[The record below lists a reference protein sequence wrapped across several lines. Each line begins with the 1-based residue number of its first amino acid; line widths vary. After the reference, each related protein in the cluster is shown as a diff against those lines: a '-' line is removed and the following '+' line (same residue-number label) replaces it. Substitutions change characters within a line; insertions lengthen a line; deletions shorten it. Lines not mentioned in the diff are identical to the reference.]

1 MVLIISFLMTLLFSG
16 AAEGVRTTCIELPPL
31 PDHSVWSA
39 ELKKYVS
46 DDGKVNYKAWAND
59 QDALDVYLSQLAGTQ
74 PLSNWS
80 TNVQLAYWINV
91 YNAYT
96 IKLVL
101 QHYPVQS
108 IKDIHQGNPWDLDW
122 IKLDGKTYSL
132 SQIENEYIHQRF
144 RDPRIHFALN
154 CAARSC
160 PPLLNEAYDPAKLDA
175 QLTSRTKSF
184 ITDQHHNQI
193 TTLPIHLSQLFVW
206 YKDDFK
212 PDVISFLNTYL
223 TTPISNDA
231 GIEYVEHDW
240 SLNSEK

>member
-1 MVLIISFLMTLLFSG
+1 MLIISFLMTLLLSG
-16 AAEGVRTTCIELPPL
+16 PGEEVASNCILNPPL

-46 DDGKVNYKAWAND
+46 ADGKVNYRDWANN
-59 QDALDVYLSQLAGTQ
+59 QAALDGYLAQLAGTQ

-96 IKLVL
+96 VKLVL
-101 QHYPVQS
+101 QHYPVQT
-108 IKDIHQGNPWDLDW
+108 IKDIYQGNPWDKAW
-122 IKLDGKTYSL
+122 ITLDGKTYSL
-132 SQIENEYIHQRF
+132 NQIENEYIRQRF

-154 CAARSC
+154 CGALSC
-160 PPLLNEAYDPAKLDA
+160 PPLLNEAYDPARLDA
-175 QLTSRTKSF
+175 QLTSRTKAF
-184 ITDQHHNQI
+184 IADQYQNQ
-193 TTLPIHLSQLFVW
+193 TAASTVRLSQLFVW

-223 TTPISNDA
+223 EIPIPVDA
-231 GIEYVEHDW
+231 KIEYVEYDW

>member
-1 MVLIISFLMTLLFSG
+1 VLLISYLVAFLLSL
-16 AAEGVRTTCIELPPL
+16 GVEEIQSSSVVCPPL
-31 PDHSVWSA
+31 PDHTVWSA

-46 DDGKVNYKAWAND
+46 ADGKVNYKSWAEN
-59 QDALDVYLSQLAGTQ
+59 QDALDGYLSQLAGTQ

-96 IKLVL
+96 VKLVL

-108 IKDIHQGNPWDLDW
+108 IKDIHQGNPWDTAW
-122 IKLDGKTYSL
+122 INLGGKTYSL
-132 SQIENEYIHQRF
+132 NQIENEFIRQRF

-154 CAARSC
+154 CTARSC
-160 PPLLNEAYDPAKLDA
+160 PPLLNEAYDPARLDA

-184 ITDQHHNQI
+184 ITDQHHNQ
-193 TTLPIHLSQLFVW
+193 TGTSAVRLSKLFIW

-223 TTPISNDA
+223 TTPISTDA
-231 GIEYVEHDW
+231 VIEYLEYDW
-240 SLNSEK
+240 SLNEK

>member
-1 MVLIISFLMTLLFSG
+1 MLLISYLVAFLISMGGDEMQSSSIACL
-16 AAEGVRTTCIELPPL
+16 PL

-46 DDGKVNYKAWAND
+46 ADGKVNYRDWANN
-59 QDALDVYLSQLAGTQ
+59 QAALDGYLAQLAGTQ

-96 IKLVL
+96 VKLVL
-101 QHYPVQS
+101 QHYPVQT
-108 IKDIHQGNPWDLDW
+108 IKDIYQGNPWDKAW
-122 IKLDGKTYSL
+122 ITLDGKTYSL
-132 SQIENEYIHQRF
+132 NQIENEYIRQRF

-154 CAARSC
+154 CGALSC
-160 PPLLNEAYDPAKLDA
+160 PPLLNEAYDPARLDA
-175 QLTSRTKSF
+175 QLTSRTKAF
-184 ITDQHHNQI
+184 IADQYQNQ
-193 TTLPIHLSQLFVW
+193 TAASTVRLSQLFVW

-223 TTPISNDA
+223 ATPIPA
-231 GIEYVEHDW
+231 EAKIEFVEYDW
-240 SLNSEK
+240 SLNEK

>member
-1 MVLIISFLMTLLFSG
+1 MVLLLTG
-16 AAEGVRTTCIELPPL
+16 PLEGVRCTSIENPPL
-31 PDHSVWSA
+31 PDHSAWTA

-46 DDGKVNYKAWAND
+46 EEGKVNYKDWAID
-59 QDALDVYLSQLAGTQ
+59 QDALDMYLAQLAGTQ

-96 IKLVL
+96 VKLVL

-108 IKDIHQGNPWDLDW
+108 IKDIHQGNPWDKAW
-122 IKLDGKTYSL
+122 ITLDGKTYSL
-132 SQIENEYIHQRF
+132 HQIENEYICRRF

-160 PPLLNEAYDPAKLDA
+160 PPLMNEAYDPARLDA

-184 ITDQHHNQI
+184 ITDQHYNQ
-193 TTLPIHLSQLFVW
+193 TATSNVRLSQLFVW

-212 PDVISFLNTYL
+212 PDVISFLNTFL
-223 TTPISNDA
+223 TTPISIDA
-231 GIEYVEHDW
+231 QIEYVEYDW
-240 SLNSEK
+240 SLNEK